1 MTGDGP
7 RETEMDEKNI
17 GTVLNADIND
27 KMRKSYLEYSMSVII
42 SRALPDVRDG
52 LKPVHRRVLTAM
64 NDLNLQPGRPY
75 RKSAKIT
82 GDTTGNYHPHG
93 TASVYSTIVRLA
105 QDFSLR
111 YPLVDGQGNFGSI
124 DGDSAAAERYTEARM
139 TRIATEIMRDLD
151 KETVDYIPN
160 YDGSRQ
166 MPSVMPS
173 VIPNLLVNGADGI
186 AVGMATK
193 IPPHNLTEICDGLIA
208 LLDDPDIT
216 VDDLMQHVQ
225 GPDFPT
231 GGIIQGRR
239 GIVDYMTTGRGRIVV
254 RGRTEIEED
263 SKGRAR
269 IIISEI
275 PYQVNKSSLVEKIAH
290 LVRGGQI
297 QGISDLR
304 DESDREGM
312 RIVVVLKKDAYPQVV
327 LNKLFAHTQLQQ
339 TFGVINL
346 ALVDHQPRVM
356 DLKEMMRQYLLFREE
371 VIVRRTAFDLRK
383 AEERAH
389 ILEGY
394 RIALDNIDQIVEL
407 IKTSASPEAARNG
420 LMERF
425 ALSEKQAQAI
435 LDMRLA
441 RLTGLERQK
450 IEDEYNELIRLI
462 SELKEIMENR
472 DRQLMIIREEL
483 DDINKKYGDARRTEI
498 SPLEDDM
505 DLEDLI
511 ADEDVVITISHGG
524 YAKRIPIDTYRTQ
537 GRGGKG
543 ITAMG
548 MKDEDWVE
556 HLFIC
561 TTHQYLLVLTEKGQ
575 LYWLK
580 AYQVPQAGRISKGRP
595 LVNMI
600 DIAQDDQVQAV
611 VPVGE
616 FGEDKFLAMSTSK
629 GIIKRTPLTD
639 FSRPRRAGI
648 RAINL
653 LDDERLVDVKVT
665 DGSYDIILASSSGM
679 SIRFLETDLRPMGR
693 TARGVKGISLGK
705 DEIVVG
711 MVAVKDEETLL
722 TLTENGY
729 GKRTPISD
737 YRIQKRGGRGLIT
750 IKCSERNGPLMGIKG
765 VADDQELMVITKNG
779 IIIRMAV
786 GDISTMGRNTQGVRI
801 ISLKGDDTVNGLA
814 RVEPDDDDIAEES

>member
-1 MTGDGP
+1 MED
-7 RETEMDEKNI
+7 KNI
-17 GTVLNADIND
+17 GTVINADINE
-27 KMRKSYLEYSMSVII
+27 KMQKSYLEYSMSVII

-64 NDLNLQPGRPY
+64 SDLNLQPGRPY

-139 TRIATEIMRDLD
+139 TKVATDIMRDLD

-160 YDGSRQ
+160 YDGSRM

-173 VIPNLLVNGADGI
+173 AIPNLLVNGADGI

-193 IPPHNLTEICDGLIA
+193 IPPHNMTEICDALVA

-216 VDDLMQHVQ
+216 VDGLMEHVQ

-239 GIVDYMTTGRGRIVV
+239 GIVDYMNTGRGRIIV

-263 SKGRAR
+263 SKGRTR
-269 IIISEI
+269 IIVSEL
-275 PYQVNKSSLVEKIAH
+275 PYQVNKASLVEKIAQ

-297 QGISDLR
+297 EGISDLR

-312 RIVVVLKKDAYPQVV
+312 RVVVVLKKEAYPQVV
-327 LNKLFAHTQLQQ
+327 LNKLFAHTSLQQ

-346 ALVDHQPRVM
+346 ALVDHQPKVM

-371 VIVRRTAFDLRK
+371 VVVRRTQYDLRK

-394 RIALDNIDQIVEL
+394 RIALDNIDEIVEL
-407 IKTSASPEAARNG
+407 IKTSESPDVAREG
-420 LMERF
+420 LMSRF
-425 ALSEKQAQAI
+425 GLSEKQAQAI

-450 IEDEYNELIRLI
+450 IEDEYNDLIQLI
-462 SELKEIMENR
+462 AELKEILDNR

-483 DDINKKYGDARRTEI
+483 VEINKKYGDARRTEI
-498 SPLEDDM
+498 SPVEDDM
-505 DLEDLI
+505 DMEDLI
-511 ADEDVVITISHGG
+511 ADEEVVVTISHSG

-548 MKDEDWVE
+548 TKDEDWVE
-556 HLFIC
+556 HLFIT
-561 TTHQYLLVLTEKGQ
+561 TTHQFLLVLTEKGQ

-580 AYQVPQAGRISKGRP
+580 TYQIPQAGRTSKGRP
-595 LVNMI
+595 IVNMI
-600 DIAQDDQVQAV
+600 NLAQDDKVHAV
-611 VPVGE
+611 VPVRE
-616 FGEDKFLAMSTSK
+616 FGEDQFLAMCTDR
-629 GIIKRTPLTD
+629 GIIKRTPLAD

-648 RAINL
+648 RAINM
-653 LDDERLVDVKVT
+653 LDDEKLVDVKVT
-665 DGSYDIILASSSGM
+665 DGSRDIILASSSGM
-679 SIRFLETDLRPMGR
+679 AIRFHETDLRPMGR
-693 TARGVKGISLGK
+693 TARGVKGISLSG

-711 MVAVKDEETLL
+711 MVVVKDEDTLL

-729 GKRTPISD
+729 GKRTPIAD
-737 YRIQKRGGRGLIT
+737 YRLQKRGGRGLIT
-750 IKCSERNGPLMGIKG
+750 IKCSERNGPLLGIKE

-786 GDISTMGRNTQGVRI
+786 ADISTLGRNTQGVRI
-801 ISLKGDDTVNGLA
+801 ISLKNDDHVIGLA
-814 RVEPDDDDIAEES
+814 RVEAEADEGTEES